1 MFSTEID
8 AHDLF
13 RLVLLLDAALP
24 ALDKAAAAEKRR
36 EAHKSLRETT
46 EQHRAESAR
55 KLVAKMVSKYGI
67 DLD

>member
-24 ALDKAAAAEKRR
+24 ALDKAAAAEKMR
-36 EAHKSLRETT
+36 EARKSLRKTT

-55 KLVAKMVSKYGI
+55 KLVAKMVAKYGI